1 MLRAYNPRML
11 TRRAFIHT
19 TAAAVVFARSPRVA
33 AAKYDLL
40 IKGGRVVD
48 PGQRVNR
55 VADVAI
61 RAGRIVAVQP
71 NIAAADVTDVIDA
84 AGTIVTPGLIDLH
97 VHATEDIPA
106 FALSTGVT
114 TMLDA
119 GTRGADG
126 VADRLAMVKSAPNR
140 VRVLL
145 NLSRQGVTTPGELLN
160 FDTADVD
167 ALKRAIEPHRD
178 VIVGVK
184 ARLSRSVAGD
194 HDLDAVRRA
203 KAVTAPFKLQLMV
216 HIGDSVSPLPRIL
229 DLLDRGDIVTHVYA
243 PVNGI
248 LDGNGRVLPQ
258 VLEAR
263 RRGVLFDFGNGRL
276 EHFTW
281 ESVERG
287 VQQGFLPDTISSDLT
302 VAGRTDRVFDF
313 PTVLSKFLMLGLTVD
328 EVVARATINAA
339 RAIPAFK
346 QFGTL
351 KPGAV
356 ADVAVFDLKEGDFEF
371 LDNVNAKRLGHRKLV
386 ARAVITNGK
395 RV

>member
-1 MLRAYNPRML
+1 MP
-11 TRRAFIHT
+11 TRREFIHT
-19 TAAAVVFARSPRVA
+19 AGAAMAIAGMPRLA

-40 IKGGRVVD
+40 IKGGRVLD
-48 PGQRVNR
+48 PGQRVDR

-61 RAGRIVAVQP
+61 RGGRIIAVQP
-71 NIAAADVTDVIDA
+71 NIAATEAAEVIDA
-84 AGTIVTPGLIDLH
+84 AGRIVTPGLIDLH

-119 GTRGADG
+119 GTKGADG
-126 VADRLAMVKSAPNR
+126 VADRVAMVKSAPNR

-167 ALKRAIEPHRD
+167 AAKRAIEPHRD
-178 VIVGVK
+178 LIVGVK
-184 ARLSRSVAGD
+184 ARLSRTVAGD

-203 KAVTAPFKLQLMV
+203 KAVTAPFKLPLMV
-216 HIGDSVSPLPRIL
+216 HIGDSASPLPAIL
-229 DLLDRGDIVTHVYA
+229 ELLDRGDIVTHVYA

-248 LDGNGRVLPQ
+248 FDGNGRVLPQ

-287 VQQGFLPDTISSDLT
+287 IQQRFLPDTISSDLT
-302 VAGRTDRVFDF
+302 VAGRADRVFDF
-313 PTVLSKFLMLGLTVD
+313 PTVLSKFLLLGLTLD
-328 EVVARATINAA
+328 EVIARATINAA
-339 RAIPAFK
+339 RVIPAFK
-346 QFGTL
+346 DFGTL

-356 ADVAVFDLKEGDFEF
+356 ADVAVFDLKEGTFEF
-371 LDNVNAKRLGHRKLV
+371 LDNVSAKRPGQRKLV
-386 ARAVITNGK
+386 AQAVIANGK

>member
-1 MLRAYNPRML
+1 ML
-11 TRRAFIHT
+11 TRREFIHKT
-19 TAAAVVFARSPRVA
+19 GAAAAFARMPRLA

-40 IKGGRVVD
+40 VKGGRVVD
-48 PGQRVNR
+48 PSQRVDR

-61 RAGRIVAVQP
+61 RSGRIVSVQP
-71 NIAAADVTDVIDA
+71 NLAAGDAAEVIDA
-84 AGTIVTPGLIDLH
+84 TGRIVTPGLVDLH

-126 VADRLAMVKSAPNR
+126 VADRVDMVKGAPNR

-167 ALKRAIEPHRD
+167 AAKRAIEPHRD

-203 KAVTAPFKLQLMV
+203 KAVTAAFKLPIMV
-216 HIGDSVSPLPRIL
+216 HIGDSASPLPKIL
-229 DLLDRGDIVTHVYA
+229 ELLDRGDIVTHVYA
-243 PVNGI
+243 PINGI
-248 LDGNGRVLPQ
+248 LDGNGRVWPQ

-263 RRGVLFDFGNGRL
+263 RRGVMFDFGNGRL

-287 VQQGFLPDTISSDLT
+287 VQQRFLPDTISSDLT
-302 VAGRTDRVFDF
+302 VAGRTDRVYDF
-313 PTVLSKFLMLGLTVD
+313 PTVLSKFLLLGLTLN
-328 EVVARATINAA
+328 EVIARATINAA
-339 RAIPAFK
+339 RVIPAFK
-346 QFGTL
+346 EFGTL

-356 ADVAVFDLKEGDFEF
+356 ADVAVFDLKEGAFEF
-371 LDNVNAKRLGHRKLV
+371 LDNENAKRTGQRKLV
-386 ARAVITNGK
+386 AQTVIASGK

>member
-1 MLRAYNPRML
+1 MEM
-11 TRRAFIHT
+11 TRREFLHAT
-19 TAAAVVFARSPRVA
+19 GAAAALVRMPRLT

-40 IKGGRVVD
+40 VKGGRVVD
-48 PGQRVNR
+48 PSQRVDR
-55 VADVAI
+55 VADIAI
-61 RAGRIVAVQP
+61 RGGRIVAVQP
-71 NIAAADVTDVIDA
+71 NIAATEASEVIDA
-84 AGTIVTPGLIDLH
+84 AGRIVTPGLIDLH

-126 VADRLAMVKSAPNR
+126 VADRVAMVKSAPNR

-145 NLSRQGVTTPGELLN
+145 NLSRLGVTTPGELLN

-167 ALKRAIEPHRD
+167 AAKRAIEPHRD

-203 KAVTAPFKLQLMV
+203 KTVTAPFKLPLMV
-216 HIGDSVSPLPRIL
+216 HIGDSVSPLPKIL
-229 DLLDRGDIVTHVYA
+229 ALLDRGDIVTHLYA
-243 PVNGI
+243 PINGI
-248 LDGNGRVLPQ
+248 LDANGRVWPE
-258 VLEAR
+258 VLDAR

-287 VQQGFLPDTISSDLT
+287 VQQRFLPDTISSDLT

-313 PTVLSKFLMLGLTVD
+313 PTVLSKFLMLGLTLD
-328 EVVARATINAA
+328 EVIARATINAA
-339 RAIPAFK
+339 RVMPAFK
-346 QFGTL
+346 ELGTL
-351 KPGAV
+351 KPGSV
-356 ADVAVFDLKEGDFEF
+356 ADVAVFELREGAVEF
-371 LDNVNAKRLGHRKLV
+371 LDNVNGKRTGQRKLV
-386 ARAVITNGK
+386 AQTVIANGK

>member
-1 MLRAYNPRML
+1 MP
-11 TRRAFIHT
+11 TRREFIHT
-19 TAAAVVFARSPRVA
+19 AGAAMAIAGMPRLA

-40 IKGGRVVD
+40 IKGGRVLD
-48 PGQRVNR
+48 PGQRVDR

-61 RAGRIVAVQP
+61 RGGRIIAVQP
-71 NIAAADVTDVIDA
+71 NMAATEAAEVIDA
-84 AGTIVTPGLIDLH
+84 AGRIVTPGLIDLH

-119 GTRGADG
+119 GTKGADG
-126 VADRLAMVKSAPNR
+126 VADRVAMVKSAPNR

-167 ALKRAIEPHRD
+167 AAKRAIEPHRD

-203 KAVTAPFKLQLMV
+203 KAVTAAFKLPLMV
-216 HIGDSVSPLPRIL
+216 HIGDSASPLPKIL
-229 DLLDRGDIVTHVYA
+229 ELLDRGDIVTHVYA
-243 PVNGI
+243 PINGI
-248 LDGNGRVLPQ
+248 FDGNGRVLPQ

-287 VQQGFLPDTISSDLT
+287 IQQRFLPDTISSDLT
-302 VAGRTDRVFDF
+302 VAGRADRVFDF
-313 PTVLSKFLMLGLTVD
+313 PTVLSKFLLMGLTLDQVI
-328 EVVARATINAA
+328 ARATVNAA
-339 RAIPAFK
+339 RVIPAFK
-346 QFGTL
+346 NFGTL

-356 ADVAVFDLKEGDFEF
+356 ADVAVFDLKEGTFEF
-371 LDNVNAKRLGHRKLV
+371 LDNVSAKRSGQRKLV
-386 ARAVITNGK
+386 AQAVIANGK

>member
-1 MLRAYNPRML
+1 M
-11 TRRAFIHT
+11 TRREFIRT
-19 TAAAVVFARSPRVA
+19 TGAAAAVARMPHLV

-40 IKGGRVVD
+40 VKGGRVID
-48 PGQRVNR
+48 PGQRIDR

-71 NIAAADVTDVIDA
+71 NIAASEAAEIIEA
-84 AGTIVTPGLIDLH
+84 AGRIVTPGLVDLH

-119 GTRGADG
+119 GTRGAAG
-126 VADRLAMVKSAPNR
+126 VADRVDMVKRAPNR

-145 NLSRQGVTTPGELLN
+145 NLSTQGVTTPGELLN
-160 FDTADVD
+160 FDTADVE
-167 ALKRAIEPHRD
+167 AAKRAIEPHRD

-194 HDLDAVRRA
+194 RDLDAVRRA
-203 KAVTAPFKLQLMV
+203 KAITAAFKLPLMV
-216 HIGDSVSPLPRIL
+216 HIGDSVSPLPKIL
-229 DLLDRGDIVTHVYA
+229 ELLDRGDIVTHLYA
-243 PVNGI
+243 PINGI
-248 LDGNGRVLPQ
+248 LDASGRVWPQ

-263 RRGVLFDFGNGRL
+263 RRGVMFDFGNGRL

-287 VQQGFLPDTISSDLT
+287 VQQRFLPDTISSDLT
-302 VAGRTDRVFDF
+302 TAGRTDRVFDL
-313 PTVLSKFLMLGLTVD
+313 PTVLSKFLLLGLTLD
-328 EVVARATINAA
+328 EVIARATINAA
-339 RAIPAFK
+339 RVIPAFK
-346 QFGTL
+346 GLGTIR
-351 KPGAV
+351 PGAV
-356 ADVAVFDLKEGDFEF
+356 ADLAVFELKEGTFEF
-371 LDNVNAKRLGHRKLV
+371 VDNVNGKKIGQRKLV
-386 ARAVITNGK
+386 AHTVIANGR

>member
-1 MLRAYNPRML
+1 MN
-11 TRRAFIHT
+11 RREFLQ
-19 TAAAVVFARSPRVA
+19 TAALASVTMGASRIA

-40 IKGGRVVD
+40 VKGGRVVD

-61 RAGRIVAVQP
+61 RGGRIVALQP
-71 NIAAADVTDVIDA
+71 NLAAADATEVIDA
-84 AGTIVTPGLIDLH
+84 VGAIVTPGLVDLH

-126 VADRLAMVKSAPNR
+126 VADRLEMVKSAPNR

-167 ALKRAIEPHRD
+167 AARRAIEPHRD

-184 ARLSRSVAGD
+184 VRVSRSVAGD
-194 HDLDAVRRA
+194 HDLDALRRA
-203 KAVTAPFKLQLMV
+203 KAVTSTFKLPLMV
-216 HIGDSVSPLPRIL
+216 HIGDSASPLPGIL
-229 DLLDRGDIVTHVYA
+229 ALLDRGDIVTHVYA

-248 LDGNGRVLPQ
+248 LDGNGHVLPQ

-287 VQQGFLPDTISSDLT
+287 LQQHFLPDTISSDLT

-313 PTVLSKFLMLGLTVD
+313 PTVLSKFLMLGLTLD

-339 RAIPAFK
+339 RVIPAFK
-346 QFGTL
+346 ELGTL
-351 KPGAV
+351 KPGA
-356 ADVAVFDLKEGDFEF
+356 ADDVAVFNLKEGDFEF
-371 LDNVNAKRLGHRKLV
+371 LDNVTATRLGHRKLV
-386 ARAVITNGK
+386 AVAVIADGK

>member
-1 MLRAYNPRML
+1 MFS
-11 TRRAFIHT
+11 RRQFIQT
-19 TAAAVVFARSPRVA
+19 SAAVVASAHLPAVAA

-40 IKGGRVVD
+40 VKGGRVVD
-48 PGQRVNR
+48 PGLRVNR
-55 VADVAI
+55 LADVAI
-61 RAGRIVAVQP
+61 RSGRIVVVQP
-71 NIAAADVTDVIDA
+71 NIAASDADTVIDA
-84 AGTIVTPGLIDLH
+84 AGKIVTPGLIDLH
-97 VHATEDIPA
+97 AHATDDIPA

-114 TMLDA
+114 SMLDA

-126 VADRLAMVKSAPNR
+126 VADRVAMVKGAPNR

-167 ALKRAIEPHRD
+167 AAKRAIEPHRD

-203 KAVTAPFKLQLMV
+203 KAVTAAFKLPLMV
-216 HIGDSVSPLPRIL
+216 HIGDSASPLVKIL
-229 DLLDRGDIVTHVYA
+229 ELLDRGDIVTHVYA

-248 LDGNGRVLPQ
+248 FDGNGRVLPQ

-287 VQQGFLPDTISSDLT
+287 IGQRFLPDTISSDLT

-313 PTVLSKFLMLGLTVD
+313 PTVLSKFLLLGLTLD
-328 EVVARATINAA
+328 EVIARATINAA
-339 RAIPAFK
+339 RVIPAFK
-346 QFGTL
+346 DLGTL

-356 ADVAVFDLKEGDFEF
+356 ADVAVFDLKEGTFEF
-371 LDNVNAKRLGHRKLV
+371 QDNVSAKRAGPRKLV
-386 ARAVITNGK
+386 AQAVIANGK
-395 RV
+395 HV

>member
-1 MLRAYNPRML
+1 MP
-11 TRRAFIHT
+11 TRREFIHT
-19 TAAAVVFARSPRVA
+19 AGAAMAIAGMPRLA

-40 IKGGRVVD
+40 IKGGRVLD
-48 PGQRVNR
+48 PGQRVDR

-61 RAGRIVAVQP
+61 RGGRIIAVQP
-71 NIAAADVTDVIDA
+71 NMAATEAAEVIDA
-84 AGTIVTPGLIDLH
+84 AGRIVTPGLIDLH

-119 GTRGADG
+119 GTKGADG
-126 VADRLAMVKSAPNR
+126 VADRVAMVKSAPNR

-167 ALKRAIEPHRD
+167 AAKRAIEPHRD

-203 KAVTAPFKLQLMV
+203 KAVTAAFKLPLMV
-216 HIGDSVSPLPRIL
+216 HIGDSASPLPKIL
-229 DLLDRGDIVTHVYA
+229 ELLDRGDIVTHVYA
-243 PVNGI
+243 PINGI
-248 LDGNGRVLPQ
+248 FDGNGRVLPQ

-287 VQQGFLPDTISSDLT
+287 IQQRFLPDTISSDLT
-302 VAGRTDRVFDF
+302 VAGRADRVFDF
-313 PTVLSKFLMLGLTVD
+313 PTVLSKFLLMGLTLDQVI
-328 EVVARATINAA
+328 ARATVNAA
-339 RAIPAFK
+339 RVIPAFK
-346 QFGTL
+346 NFGTL

-356 ADVAVFDLKEGDFEF
+356 ADVAVFDLKEGTFEF
-371 LDNVNAKRLGHRKLV
+371 LDNVSAKRSGQRKLV
-386 ARAVITNGK
+386 AQAVIANGK
-395 RV
+395 RVKY

>member
-1 MLRAYNPRML
+1 M
-11 TRRAFIHT
+11 
-19 TAAAVVFARSPRVA
+19 
-33 AAKYDLL
+33 
-40 IKGGRVVD
+40 
-48 PGQRVNR
+48 
-55 VADVAI
+55 
-61 RAGRIVAVQP
+61 QP
-71 NIAAADVTDVIDA
+71 NIAATDAAEVIDA
-84 AGTIVTPGLIDLH
+84 AGRIVTPGLIDLH

-119 GTRGADG
+119 GTKGADG
-126 VADRLAMVKSAPNR
+126 VADRVAMVKSAPNR

-160 FDTADVD
+160 FDTADVE
-167 ALKRAIEPHRD
+167 AAKRAIEPHRD

-203 KAVTAPFKLQLMV
+203 KAVTAAFKLPLMV
-216 HIGDSVSPLPRIL
+216 HVGDSASPLVKIL
-229 DLLDRGDIVTHVYA
+229 ELLDRGDIVTHVYA

-248 LDGNGRVLPQ
+248 FDGNGRVLPQ

-287 VQQGFLPDTISSDLT
+287 IGQRFLPDTISSDLT

-313 PTVLSKFLMLGLTVD
+313 PTVLSKFLLLGLTLD
-328 EVVARATINAA
+328 EVIARATINAA
-339 RAIPAFK
+339 RVIPAFK
-346 QFGTL
+346 DLGTL

-356 ADVAVFDLKEGDFEF
+356 ADVAVFDLKEGTFEF
-371 LDNVNAKRLGHRKLV
+371 QDNVSAKRAGPRKLV
-386 ARAVITNGK
+386 AQAVIANGK
-395 RV
+395 HV

>member
-1 MLRAYNPRML
+1 MA
-11 TRRAFIHT
+11 TRREFIHA
-19 TAAAVVFARSPRVA
+19 TAAAAMFGGIPRLA
-33 AAKYDLL
+33 AAKYELL

-48 PGQRVNR
+48 LASGSAVSRTSPLRW
-55 VADVAI
+55 
-61 RAGRIVAVQP
+61 RILAVEP
-71 NIAAADVTDVIDA
+71 NIAAGDATEVIDA
-84 AGTIVTPGLIDLH
+84 AGRIVTPGLVDLH
-97 VHATEDIPA
+97 VHATEDLPA

-126 VADRLAMVKSAPNR
+126 VDDRVALVKSAPNR
-140 VRVLL
+140 IRVLL

-160 FDTADVD
+160 FETADVE
-167 ALKRAIEPHRD
+167 AAKRAIEPHRD

-184 ARLSRSVAGD
+184 ARLSRSVAGE

-203 KAVTAPFKLQLMV
+203 KAITSTFKLPLMV
-216 HIGDSVSPLPRIL
+216 HIGDSASPLSKIL
-229 DLLDRGDIVTHVYA
+229 ELLDRGDIVTHVYA
-243 PVNGI
+243 PINGI
-248 LDGNGRVLPQ
+248 LDENGRVWPQ

-263 RRGVLFDFGNGRL
+263 RRGVVFDFGNGRL

-287 VQQGFLPDTISSDLT
+287 LQQHFLPDTISSDLT

-313 PTVLSKFLMLGLTVD
+313 PTVLSKFLMLGLTLD
-328 EVVARATINAA
+328 EVIARASINSA
-339 RAIPAFK
+339 RVIPL
-346 QFGTL
+346 QRLGTL

-356 ADVAVFDLKEGDFEF
+356 ADVVVFDLRKAPSTSWTTSTNRVGQ
-371 LDNVNAKRLGHRKLV
+371 RKLV
-386 ARAVITNGK
+386 AQTVIANGK

>member
-1 MLRAYNPRML
+1 MP
-11 TRRAFIHT
+11 TRREFIHT
-19 TAAAVVFARSPRVA
+19 AGAAMAIAGMPRLA

-40 IKGGRVVD
+40 IKGGRVLD
-48 PGQRVNR
+48 PGQRVDR

-61 RAGRIVAVQP
+61 RGGRIIAVQP
-71 NIAAADVTDVIDA
+71 NIAATEAAEVIDA
-84 AGTIVTPGLIDLH
+84 AGRIVTPGLIDLH

-119 GTRGADG
+119 GTKGADG
-126 VADRLAMVKSAPNR
+126 VADRVAMVKSAPNR

-167 ALKRAIEPHRD
+167 AAKRAIEPHRD
-178 VIVGVK
+178 LIVGVK
-184 ARLSRSVAGD
+184 ARLSRTVAGD

-203 KAVTAPFKLQLMV
+203 KAVTAPFKLPLMV
-216 HIGDSVSPLPRIL
+216 HIGDSASPLPAIL
-229 DLLDRGDIVTHVYA
+229 ELLDRGDIVTHVYA

-248 LDGNGRVLPQ
+248 FDLNGRVLPE

-287 VQQGFLPDTISSDLT
+287 IQQRFLPDTISSDLT
-302 VAGRTDRVFDF
+302 VAGRADRVFDF
-313 PTVLSKFLMLGLTVD
+313 PTVLSKFLLLGLTLD
-328 EVVARATINAA
+328 EVIARATINAA
-339 RAIPAFK
+339 RVIPAFK
-346 QFGTL
+346 DFGTL

-356 ADVAVFDLKEGDFEF
+356 ADVAVFDLKEGTFEF
-371 LDNVNAKRLGHRKLV
+371 LDNVSAKRPGQRKLV
-386 ARAVITNGK
+386 AQAVIANGK

>member
-1 MLRAYNPRML
+1 MP
-11 TRRAFIHT
+11 TRREFIHT
-19 TAAAVVFARSPRVA
+19 AGAAMAIAGMPRLA

-40 IKGGRVVD
+40 VKGGRVLD
-48 PGQRVNR
+48 PGQRVDR

-61 RAGRIVAVQP
+61 RGGRIIAVQP
-71 NIAAADVTDVIDA
+71 NIAATEAAEVIDA
-84 AGTIVTPGLIDLH
+84 AGRIVTPGLIDLH

-126 VADRLAMVKSAPNR
+126 VADRVAMVKSAPNR

-160 FDTADVD
+160 FDTADVE
-167 ALKRAIEPHRD
+167 AAKRAIEPHRD

-184 ARLSRSVAGD
+184 ARLSRGVAGD

-203 KAVTAPFKLQLMV
+203 KAVTAPFKLPLMV
-216 HIGDSVSPLPRIL
+216 HIGDSASPLPAIL
-229 DLLDRGDIVTHVYA
+229 ELLDRGDIVTHVYA

-248 LDGNGRVLPQ
+248 FDGNGRVLPQ

-287 VQQGFLPDTISSDLT
+287 IQQRFLPDTISSDLT
-302 VAGRTDRVFDF
+302 VAGRADRVFDF
-313 PTVLSKFLMLGLTVD
+313 PTVLSKFLLLGLTLD
-328 EVVARATINAA
+328 EVIARATINAA
-339 RAIPAFK
+339 RVIPAFK
-346 QFGTL
+346 DFGTL

-356 ADVAVFDLKEGDFEF
+356 ADVAVFDLKEGTFEF
-371 LDNVNAKRLGHRKLV
+371 LDNVSAKRAGPRKLV
-386 ARAVITNGK
+386 AQAVIANGK

>member
-1 MLRAYNPRML
+1 MP
-11 TRRAFIHT
+11 TRREFIHT
-19 TAAAVVFARSPRVA
+19 AGAAMAIAGMPRLA

-40 IKGGRVVD
+40 IKGGRVLD
-48 PGQRVNR
+48 PGQRVDR

-61 RAGRIVAVQP
+61 RGGRIIAVQP
-71 NIAAADVTDVIDA
+71 NMAATEAAEVIDA
-84 AGTIVTPGLIDLH
+84 AGRIVTPGLIDLH

-119 GTRGADG
+119 GTKGADG
-126 VADRLAMVKSAPNR
+126 VADRVAMVKSAPNR

-167 ALKRAIEPHRD
+167 AAKRAIEPHRD

-203 KAVTAPFKLQLMV
+203 KAVTAAFKLPLMV
-216 HIGDSVSPLPRIL
+216 HIGDSASPLPKIL
-229 DLLDRGDIVTHVYA
+229 ELLDRGDIVTHVYA
-243 PVNGI
+243 PINGI
-248 LDGNGRVLPQ
+248 FDGNGRVLPQ

-287 VQQGFLPDTISSDLT
+287 IQQRFLPDTISSDLT
-302 VAGRTDRVFDF
+302 VAGRADRVFDF
-313 PTVLSKFLMLGLTVD
+313 PTVLSKFLLLGLTLD
-328 EVVARATINAA
+328 EVIARATINAA
-339 RAIPAFK
+339 RVIPAFK
-346 QFGTL
+346 DFGTL

-356 ADVAVFDLKEGDFEF
+356 ADVAVFDLKEGTFEF
-371 LDNVNAKRLGHRKLV
+371 LDNVSAKRSGQRKLV
-386 ARAVITNGK
+386 AQAVIANGK

>member
-1 MLRAYNPRML
+1 M
-11 TRRAFIHT
+11 TRREFIRT
-19 TAAAVVFARSPRVA
+19 TGAAAAVAHIPHLA

-40 IKGGRVVD
+40 VKGGRVVD
-48 PGQRVNR
+48 PAQRIDR

-61 RAGRIVAVQP
+61 LGGRIVAVQP
-71 NIAAADVTDVIDA
+71 NIAATEAAEMIDA
-84 AGTIVTPGLIDLH
+84 AGRIVTPGLVDLH

-119 GTRGADG
+119 GTRGAAG
-126 VADRLAMVKSAPNR
+126 VADRVDMVKRAPNR

-145 NLSRQGVTTPGELLN
+145 NLSTQGVTTPGELLN
-160 FDTADVD
+160 FDTADVE
-167 ALKRAIEPHRD
+167 AAERAIDPHRD

-203 KAVTAPFKLQLMV
+203 KAVTAAFKLPLMV
-216 HIGDSVSPLPRIL
+216 HIGDSVSPLPKIL
-229 DLLDRGDIVTHVYA
+229 ELLDRGDIVTHLYA
-243 PVNGI
+243 PINGI
-248 LDGNGRVLPQ
+248 LDGNGRVWPQ

-263 RRGVLFDFGNGRL
+263 RRGIVFDFGNGRL

-287 VQQGFLPDTISSDLT
+287 VQQRFLPDTISSDLT
-302 VAGRTDRVFDF
+302 TAGRTDRVFDL
-313 PTVLSKFLMLGLTVD
+313 PTVLSKFLMFGLTLD
-328 EVVARATINAA
+328 EVIARVTINAA
-339 RAIPAFK
+339 RVIPAFK
-346 QFGTL
+346 EFGTL
-351 KPGAV
+351 RPGAV
-356 ADVAVFDLKEGDFEF
+356 ADLAVFELQEGTFEF
-371 LDNVNAKRLGHRKLV
+371 LDNVNAKRVGQRKLV
-386 ARAVITNGK
+386 AHTVIAGGR

>member
-1 MLRAYNPRML
+1 M
-11 TRRAFIHT
+11 TRREFIRT
-19 TAAAVVFARSPRVA
+19 TGAAAAVARMPRLA

-40 IKGGRVVD
+40 VKGGRVID
-48 PGQRVNR
+48 PAQRIDR

-61 RAGRIVAVQP
+61 RGGRIVAVQP
-71 NIAAADVTDVIDA
+71 NIAATEAAEMIEA
-84 AGTIVTPGLIDLH
+84 AGRIVTPGLVDLH

-126 VADRLAMVKSAPNR
+126 VADRVDMVKRAPNR

-145 NLSRQGVTTPGELLN
+145 NLSTQGVTTPGELLN
-160 FDTADVD
+160 FDTADVE
-167 ALKRAIEPHRD
+167 AAKRAIEPHRD

-203 KAVTAPFKLQLMV
+203 KAVTAAFKLPLMV
-216 HIGDSVSPLPRIL
+216 HIGDSVSPLPKIL
-229 DLLDRGDIVTHVYA
+229 ELLDRGDIVTHLYA
-243 PVNGI
+243 PINGI
-248 LDGNGRVLPQ
+248 LDGNGRVWPQ

-263 RRGVLFDFGNGRL
+263 RRGVVFDFGNGRL

-287 VQQGFLPDTISSDLT
+287 IQQRFLPDTISSDLT
-302 VAGRTDRVFDF
+302 TAGRTDRVFDL
-313 PTVLSKFLMLGLTVD
+313 PTVLSKFLLLGLTLD
-328 EVVARATINAA
+328 EVIARVTINAA
-339 RAIPAFK
+339 RVIPAFK
-346 QFGTL
+346 ELGTL
-351 KPGAV
+351 KSGAV
-356 ADVAVFDLKEGDFEF
+356 ADLAVFELKEGTFEF
-371 LDNVNAKRLGHRKLV
+371 LDNVNAKRIGQRKLV
-386 ARAVITNGK
+386 AQTVIANGK